1 MDRKEIG
8 AKLKA
13 LRIKANLERKEVS
26 AALGVSVKLIG
37 HWETGYSEPN
47 IEMFAN
53 LLRLYKGDANKFYGI
68 DDDEEVITNEDKR
81 LLVAYHNLPDDLRAA
96 VNKIVKD

>member
-13 LRIKANLERKEVS
+13 MRIEADLERKEVS
-26 AALGVSVKLIG
+26 EALGVSIKLIG
-37 HWETGYSEPN
+37 HWETGYSEPS
-47 IEMFAN
+47 IEMFTN
-53 LLRLYKGDANKFYGI
+53 LLKLYKGDANKFYGI
-68 DDDEEVITNEDKR
+68 DDKEEVITDEDKR
-81 LLVAYHNLPDDLRAA
+81 LLAAYHNLPDDLRAA